1 MMAMHWYIHR
11 VYPPLSSVLCD
22 QEHDELKKKK
32 KKELLELQVQLVT
45 PRQGKAN
52 PCPWPGLYVTN
63 KLSLANKPE
72 YKNSSQKNKR
82 WASVLPRQCPKIGSR
97 LSTLGSLN
105 SDSPSDG
112 QCLPIVQKVFFS
124 EMKRTKTSLICVPNC
139 VPGRSTR
146 NLQLRSWCNL

>member
-32 KKELLELQVQLVT
+32 KKELLELQVQLVP

-72 YKNSSQKNKR
+72 YKNSSQKTKDGH
-82 WASVLPRQCPKIGSR
+82 LYCPDNAQRSD
-97 LSTLGSLN
+97 LGYLH
-105 SDSPSDG
+105 
-112 QCLPIVQKVFFS
+112 LEV
-124 EMKRTKTSLICVPNC
+124 
-139 VPGRSTR
+139 
-146 NLQLRSWCNL
+146 